1 MTKTGPVIP
10 VGKPKGKPQPK
21 QAPMKP
27 KEPPT
32 PKESLGS
39 VKAEVKQECQTSL
52 PQDAYPNE
60 GKGNTLKRSRDFSP
74 EEWEHATRE
83 LERKLE
89 PELVSMR
96 PGGHASVNYITGENA
111 VRLANKIFGFNGWST
126 RILEVNHVLCNE
138 RNGRYDIV
146 IRSSME
152 VMLKDGTVK
161 QDVGVGAIK
170 NARDFGDAYDTALKT
185 AVTDGMKRCLRLFG
199 DRLGNCLYNDGY
211 NKEIKKQR
219 IKR

>member
-1 MTKTGPVIP
+1 MTKKAPVIP
-10 VGKPKGKPQPK
+10 VGKPKLLGRGKPQPQPK

-27 KEPPT
+27 KEP
-32 PKESLGS
+32 E
-39 VKAEVKQECQTSL
+39 VKTEVKQECQTSL